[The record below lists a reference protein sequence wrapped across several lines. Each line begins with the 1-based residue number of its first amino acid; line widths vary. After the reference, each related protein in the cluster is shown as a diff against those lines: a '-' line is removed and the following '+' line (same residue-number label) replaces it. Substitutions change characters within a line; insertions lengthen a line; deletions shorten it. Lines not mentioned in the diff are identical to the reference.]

1 MKHQTLMRIVAVM
14 GVVLLPAIAHA
25 AAFFAI
31 VTPST
36 ADGVGWQTATTGN
49 ASLEFVAGPATPPSG
64 AGSLQ
69 FAIGKGV
76 PMKSHVDGGARAVLV
91 AGWAMP
97 LRSLGGL
104 TYSTYVSSKEHCGGG
119 RKASPKAV
127 AITLD
132 VDSDG
137 DGSVDDVLI
146 YQPAYNGQVLCDTW
160 QQWNAT
166 VGLWYSINGGVYQAP
181 GRPLAQY
188 LFEHPQA
195 KIVQDAAS
203 SKGIALLAGYGHAWR
218 KFEGAAD
225 LVTVTSNESSCFCT
239 GDGGMACLPG
249 PQGTYDF
256 EPDLVPPPAP

>member
-1 MKHQTLMRIVAVM
+1 MKHQALMRMVAVT
-14 GVVLLPAIAHA
+14 GTLLLPGIAPA

-36 ADGVGWQTATTGN
+36 ADGVGWQTSTIGN
-49 ASLEFVAGPATPPSG
+49 ATLEFVAGPATPPSG
-64 AGSLQ
+64 VGSLQ

-76 PMKSHVDGGARAVLV
+76 PVKKSVDGGARAVLV
-91 AGWAMP
+91 TGWVMP

-104 TYSTYVSSKEHCGGG
+104 TYSTYVSSKEQCGGS
-119 RKASPKAV
+119 RKADAKAV
-127 AITLD
+127 AISLD

-137 DGSVDDVLI
+137 DGSADDVLI
-146 YQPAYNGQVLCDTW
+146 YQPAYNGLILCDTW

-166 VGLWYSINGGVYQAP
+166 VGLWYSVNGGVYEEP

-203 SKGIALLAGYGHAWR
+203 SKGIALLAGHSDAWR
-218 KFEGAAD
+218 KFVGAAD